1 MWNSCAAKADSCEG
15 SAKVPVTRCMLA
27 GAESCAAASRFGLG
41 RAARAAEA
49 KWASDEE
56 RRAWAERLEAAAAA
70 QAAAREHERAHR
82 DAARHHAAAAQSAE
96 AAAADAEARLRAEL
110 EHSRRGAALLEAAR
124 LEGEALAAECDAL
137 RNQVAELE
145 YQLEAALVDAR
156 RQATRSS
163 RHPPA
168 EAISE
173 AISAPRQ
180 MARPQPT
187 PRGQPPLIHCLQPRS
202 PPQSKRGTQLA
213 RHQPLDGDLMDRIV
227 VMRHWD
233 YFNHHIRE

>member
-1 MWNSCAAKADSCEG
+1 M
-15 SAKVPVTRCMLA
+15 SAT
-27 GAESCAAASRFGLG
+27 
-41 RAARAAEA
+41 
-49 KWASDEE
+49 
-56 RRAWAERLEAAAAA
+56 
-70 QAAAREHERAHR
+70 
-82 DAARHHAAAAQSAE
+82 
-96 AAAADAEARLRAEL
+96 
-110 EHSRRGAALLEAAR
+110 
-124 LEGEALAAECDAL
+124 
-137 RNQVAELE
+137 NQVAELE
-145 YQLEAALVDAR
+145 YRLEAALIDAR
-156 RQATRSS
+156 RQAARSS

-180 MARPQPT
+180 MVRPQPT
-187 PRGQPPLIHCLQPRS
+187 PRGQPPLIHSLQPRS